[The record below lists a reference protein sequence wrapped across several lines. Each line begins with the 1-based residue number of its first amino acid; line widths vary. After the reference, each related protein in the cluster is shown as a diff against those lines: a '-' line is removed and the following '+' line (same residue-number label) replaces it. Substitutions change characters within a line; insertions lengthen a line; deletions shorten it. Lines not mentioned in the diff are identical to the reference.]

1 MARVCPGYSGSIS
14 CDPKTREQPFPA
26 AGTAP
31 KHRARLERHGS
42 SNPKQCAPAPDIRG
56 RDLTRLPPHRAS
68 KNGQKKLTSGK
79 DNTAAAVTE
88 KDNSLKLQPSPAI
101 PKRAHRLCPRHPLGP
116 PSILETQSPPNITTP
131 LPSTSA
137 SSSSPRQIRAS
148 PAPRPPGCIHPE
160 RTDLRPASLPRLS
173 RHNPIDPRIRPLEV
187 LHKRSHT
194 SIRVT
199 EPAFIPLRSPAGDGN
214 RCRSAKI
221 GPGRAESP
229 LRSCRQSPLG
239 PVQGRFTVRVTRDG
253 DSGSEGKARLSPASS
268 TLTLAKRVSPDG
280 CLIHARAHSACPVA

>member
-1 MARVCPGYSGSIS
+1 MGVPTPSSAHPHPTFEAGTLLACLPTAQAKTVKKNSLLAKTTLRPPS
-14 CDPKTREQPFPA
+14 PKKITPSNSNPHPPFPS
-26 AGTAP
+26 AP
-31 KHRARLERHGS
+31 IASVRAIHWAHLRFSRLNH
-42 SNPKQCAPAPDIRG
+42 
-56 RDLTRLPPHRAS
+56 LP
-68 KNGQKKLTSGK
+68 TS
-79 DNTAAAVTE
+79 
-88 KDNSLKLQPSPAI
+88 PPRC
-101 PKRAHRLCPRHPLGP
+101 PAHRLLQALRDKSAPALPNAPLGA
-116 PSILETQSPPNITTP
+116 SIQSGPT
-131 LPSTSA
+131 
-137 SSSSPRQIRAS
+137 
-148 PAPRPPGCIHPE
+148 
-160 RTDLRPASLPRLS
+160 LRPASLPRLS

-187 LHKRSHT
+187 LHKRSYT